1 MRFWIWFW
9 IWPVSTDFLSNRSDK
24 PLPDYTGLTGRSVYL
39 TCPRYLSCRGDGEE
53 AEMGIGIG
61 LVRGWAAGAYVSPH
75 AAGRVWSGRPRRRRL
90 YTSAGRKWEKNGSA
104 SGFEGEMARQRLSYL
119 LVALDWNTWL
129 SLAARPAGQP
139 IISCPKST
147 LGVLAGCHG
156 SRQELGYPWSRSL
169 LPVREAMCC
178 FIPFDPFYIMGRC
191 INFTWC
197 LRGDMLWAVLGQ
209 VCLFERQGSEIF

>member
-1 MRFWIWFW
+1 MR
-9 IWPVSTDFLSNRSDK
+9 TDDRARRMREGSSGRK
-24 PLPDYTGLTGRSVYL
+24 LPAG
-39 TCPRYLSCRGDGEE
+39 PRYLSSRGDGEE
-53 AEMGIGIG
+53 AEMGLG
-61 LVRGWAAGAYVSPH
+61 LFGVGQLERTCPRMRRGACGRGGHVAGAWILLPV
-75 AAGRVWSGRPRRRRL
+75 G
-90 YTSAGRKWEKNGSA
+90 NGKRTCSA

-129 SLAARPAGQP
+129 SLASRPAGQQS
-139 IISCPKST
+139 ISCPKST

-191 INFTWC
+191 INFTGC

-209 VCLFERQGSEIF
+209 VCLNARVRRFSKTKLLLAFFF

>member
-1 MRFWIWFW
+1 M
-9 IWPVSTDFLSNRSDK
+9 
-24 PLPDYTGLTGRSVYL
+24 
-39 TCPRYLSCRGDGEE
+39 
-53 AEMGIGIG
+53 
-61 LVRGWAAGAYVSPH
+61 SPH

-90 YTSAGRKWEKNGSA
+90 DTSAGGKWEKNGSA

-129 SLAARPAGQP
+129 SLASRPAGQP
-139 IISCPKST
+139 SISCPKST

-191 INFTWC
+191 INFTGC

-209 VCLFERQGSEIF
+209 VCLNARVRRFSKTKLLLAFFF